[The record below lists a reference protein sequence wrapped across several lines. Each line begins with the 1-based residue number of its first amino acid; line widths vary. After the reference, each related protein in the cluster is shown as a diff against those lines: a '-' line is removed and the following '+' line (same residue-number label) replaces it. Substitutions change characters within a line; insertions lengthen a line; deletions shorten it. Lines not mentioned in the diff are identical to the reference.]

1 MLQEIFSP
9 FETDQFDALKSIC
22 EHLFEGDDDSVD
34 TKFYAPTPANMYS
47 RSSSFS
53 NLLLMESW
61 SELPL
66 KVDNAEDMLVYGAM
80 CDGMDSGWTM
90 PSTTNQELDFEVATI
105 DYNSIGVASNQEL
118 NVEVTTVDYNSIGS
132 VTEEKLEMVEPEV
145 QVPVE
150 KTHYKGVRRRPWG
163 KYAAEIRDPKKN
175 GARIWLG
182 TYETPEDAA
191 LAYDR
196 AAFKMRGSKA
206 KVNFPHLIGVAE
218 YEPVRVSRKRFSAEH
233 SSPSTPGD
241 DGLVTKTKRRKGEV
255 NVDAEV
261 DFRTPI
267 PFPILDIGFWSCDEQ
282 LVL

>member
-1 MLQEIFSP
+1 
-9 FETDQFDALKSIC
+9 LKSIC
-22 EHLFEGDDDSVD
+22 EHLFVGEDDGVHATS
-34 TKFYAPTPANMYS
+34 YAPTPTNMYS
-47 RSSSFS
+47 RSSSFN

-66 KVDNAEDMLVYGAM
+66 KVDNSEDMLAYSTM
-80 CDGMDSGWTM
+80 CNELNSGWTM
-90 PSTTNQELDFEVATI
+90 PSAPNQELDFEVTTI
-105 DYNSIGVASNQEL
+105 DYNNIGLASNQEL
-118 NVEVTTVDYNSIGS
+118 DFKVTAVNYNSS
-132 VTEEKLEMVEPEV
+132 DLVKEKKLEMVDQEV
-145 QVPVE
+145 QVLVE
-150 KTHYKGVRRRPWG
+150 KAHYKGVRRRPWG

-196 AAFKMRGSKA
+196 AAFKMKGSKA

-241 DGLVTKTKRRKGEV
+241 DGLVTRTKRRKGEV

-267 PFPILDIGFWSCDEQ
+267 PFPILDFGFWSCDEQ